1 MIYTLSWLSWYTHY
15 HDYHGVFPPVR
26 HGTYRAVQT
35 TGILYVMSAVHR
47 NTAAV
52 LRVPSKSVFYT
63 SLRPAFKPTPWILGT
78 KICPKCFALY
88 VGIHLKRLIFLP
100 RDAHAYR
107 GLCRGKMSVCL
118 SVCLSV
124 CHTLVFCLNNYTS
137 PQSFFT
143 IGYRIWSY
151 QPNGHFQVVSR

>member
-1 MIYTLSWLSWYTHY
+1 MVKRSLKYTLSWLSWYTHY

-63 SLRPAFKPTPWILGT
+63 WLRPAFKPTPWILGT

-118 SVCLSV
+118 SVCLS
-124 CHTLVFCLNNYTS
+124 HARILSEQLHIS
-137 PQSFFT
+137 SKFF
-143 IGYRIWSY
+143 YHRL
-151 QPNGHFQVVSR
+151 

>member
-63 SLRPAFKPTPWILGT
+63 WLRPAFKPTPWILGT

-124 CHTLVFCLNNYTS
+124 TRSYSVWTITHLLKVFLPSVIEYEVTNLMDI
-137 PQSFFT
+137 FK
-143 IGYRIWSY
+143 WSL
-151 QPNGHFQVVSR
+151 GS